1 MSEAAAAPVARV
13 APVPR
18 SGGLR
23 RRGPIGASGMLA
35 LAMVVLLGLLVVP
48 PMLVLVQN
56 SFSLPLADGSHGA
69 FTWSH
74 YDKLLTDPHL
84 YRSAWNSVVFALLS
98 TVIALLMGGLL
109 AWVVERT
116 NAPLR
121 GLAYLTTVISMGM
134 PFILYVLSWIYLF
147 GRAGPFNDIY
157 RRISGSQDLLVN
169 VHSMGGMVMIEAF
182 AWVPLVFLLFSATF
196 RSANAEMEEAAR
208 VSGATLVEMI
218 RRISLRLARPAML
231 ATALFVFIRSL
242 EAFDV
247 PTLIGRPAKINLLT
261 SDIFFSIRAVP
272 PDIGHAS
279 AFSVVLTI
287 VIAVLMYFYGRIAR
301 NADRYATVTGKGF
314 RPRPLDLGWARW
326 LGGALV
332 VFVFLVVLALPMVAL
347 AWVSFQPFVR
357 AMHWDALASMT
368 LVNYAAVF
376 REAGY
381 LRLTLNTLLIAAL
394 AATLTMLLMLLT
406 GWLVARRKA
415 AATLLDQLTTLPL
428 LLPGIVLGVALMELA
443 LRSPIPL
450 YGTLWVIVFAFIIR
464 YMPYGMR
471 YTFTGVLQIHRELEE
486 AAHVAGA
493 STVVALRRIVV
504 PLLLPALAAGWLFV
518 FLNAARELSIPIL
531 LAGPDSQTMA
541 VAIYEQSIQGQFSE
555 LAALGLLW
563 TLLMTV
569 FAVGFYHLVRKQS
582 LSSHGH

>member
-1 MSEAAAAPVARV
+1 MSDAAVQAAPGAGHVGPRARGR
-13 APVPR
+13 P
-18 SGGLR
+18 
-23 RRGPIGASGMLA
+23 GPLGASGVLA
-35 LAMVVLLGLLVVP
+35 LAMVAVLGLLVVP
-48 PMLVLVQN
+48 PLVVLVQN
-56 SFSLPLADGSHGA
+56 SVSIPLADGSHGG
-69 FTWSH
+69 FTWTH
-74 YDKLLTDPHL
+74 YAKLLTDPKL
-84 YRSAWNSVVFALLS
+84 YASSTNSVVFALLS
-98 TVIALLMGGLL
+98 TIVALVLGGLL

-121 GLAYLTTVISMGM
+121 GLAYLTAIISMGM
-134 PFILYVLSWIYLF
+134 PLILYVLSWIYLF
-147 GRAGPFNDIY
+147 GRAGPLNDIY
-157 RRISGSQDLLVN
+157 RRLSGSQDLLFN

-182 AWVPLVFLLFSATF
+182 SWVPLVFLLFSATF

-208 VSGATLVEMI
+208 VSGASLFAMI

-279 AFSVVLTI
+279 AFSVMLTL

-301 NADRYATVTGKGF
+301 HADRYATVTGKGF
-314 RPRPLDLGWARW
+314 RPRSLDLGWARW

-332 VFVFLVVLALPMVAL
+332 IFVFLVVLALPMVAL

-357 AMHWDALASMT
+357 AMRWEALFSMT
-368 LVNYAAVF
+368 LANYAAVF
-376 REAGY
+376 REAAY
-381 LRLTLNTLLIAAL
+381 LNLTLNTLVAAAA

-406 GWLVARRKA
+406 GWLVARRKP

-443 LRSPIPL
+443 LRSPIPI
-450 YGTLWVIVFAFIIR
+450 YGTLWVIVFAFVIR

-471 YTFTGVLQIHRELEE
+471 YTFSGVLQIHRELEE

-493 STVVALRRIVV
+493 STLIALRRIVV

-518 FLNAARELSIPIL
+518 FLNAARELSIPVL

-541 VAIYEQSIQGQFSE
+541 VAIYEQSTQGQFSE

-569 FAVGFYHLVRKQS
+569 FAVWFYYLVRRQS
-582 LSSHGH
+582 IGGQGH